1 MSMIRCGECGRT
13 MSDSAAQC
21 PHCGKAQTT
30 TAAVLGLFLG
40 VLVLAIIITSCFFGG
55 CGL

>member
-40 VLVLAIIITSCFFGG
+40 VLVLAIIIASCFLGG